1 MASVLQNF
9 ELKDLKLKNQ
19 RNMAVDQTNPGSRHV
34 GARIVSSRVPAR
46 AVSAV
51 GALGLLLALSGC
63 SALQAV
69 WGEDT
74 PSSTENS
81 SSIQPASAKAS
92 ANGPS
97 AEKLYAEGQKLLSQ
111 KEYKKAAKQF
121 EEVERQHPY
130 SPWAR
135 RGILMTAFAHYER
148 NQYDNTIL
156 AARRF
161 ITLYPGHKD
170 APYAYYLIGL
180 SYYEQIID
188 VGRDQRITQQALD
201 SLTEVERRF
210 PDSQYAADAKRKSI
224 LARDHLAGK
233 EMKVGRYYLKK
244 HAYVAAIN
252 RFRKV
257 VTDYQTTSHTPEA
270 LMRLSE
276 AYMALGVKGEAQT
289 AAAVLGHNFPDTQ
302 WYQDSYTLLKTDGLE
317 PRENKESWISLAWK
331 SITPF

>member
-1 MASVLQNF
+1 MIPAPLRADMQIAS
-9 ELKDLKLKNQ
+9 K
-19 RNMAVDQTNPGSRHV
+19 SRRSPFV
-34 GARIVSSRVPAR
+34 GVACAI
-46 AVSAV
+46 
-51 GALGLLLALSGC
+51 GLLFALSGC

-69 WGEDT
+69 WGDDN
-74 PSSTENS
+74 PSSS
-81 SSIQPASAKAS
+81 GASDGIQPASAKAS
-92 ANGPS
+92 ASGPS

-148 NQYDNTIL
+148 NEYDNTIL
-156 AARRF
+156 AANRF
-161 ITLYPGHKD
+161 VTLYPGHKD

-188 VGRDQRITQQALD
+188 VGRDQRVTQQALD
-201 SLTEVERRF
+201 ALTEVERRF
-210 PDSQYAADAKRKSI
+210 PDSQYAADSKRKSI

-252 RFRKV
+252 RFRTV
-257 VTDYQTTSHTPEA
+257 VTNYQTTSHTPEA